1 MNNRIH
7 LEDIIRVGR
16 GDQPADLL
24 LQNARVV
31 DVFSG
36 EIINTDVALHAGRVA
51 GFGRY
56 EALARMDLEGRY
68 LCPGFID
75 GHIHIESSMLTP
87 PEFARAV
94 VPRGT
99 TAIVCDPHEIANVL
113 GIEGINYML
122 HASAGLPVTVYV
134 MLPSCVPATR
144 METSGAELTSGDLA
158 LLLPRKRVIGIA
170 EMMNY
175 PGVIAGDREVLNKI
189 RIAGHRRVDGHAP
202 GLTGKDLCTYV
213 DAGIHSDHECVT
225 ADEAR
230 EKLRLGM
237 YIMIREGTTEK
248 NLEELIT
255 VVNSQNS
262 RQFMLVTDDKHPED
276 LIELGHIDHLVRMAI
291 ARGVEPMMAV
301 QMATINTAA
310 YFGLR
315 DVGAVA
321 PGFRADFAILDDLE
335 RVKVSRVIKDGQVVA
350 EAGRALP
357 FESESPARGIRGTVN
372 IDNDSI
378 VDLSVR
384 AEGEDAAAG
393 KTAGGMAARRLRV
406 IGIVPGQIVT
416 EKLLVEPK
424 VEAGLVVSDPE
435 RDILK
440 MAVVERHT
448 ASGNVGL
455 GFVKGMGL
463 KRGAI
468 ASSVA
473 HDSHNVIVVGVSDA
487 DMRAAVI
494 EIAKMNGGAVV
505 VVDGRPLASLP
516 LPVAGLMSDQPIK
529 DVVAAVR
536 EVIGAAAELGC
547 QLPDPLISLSF
558 LALPVV
564 PSLKL
569 TDLGLVDVERFE
581 LVGLW
586 ED

>member
-1 MNNRIH
+1 MN

-31 DVFSG
+31 DVLSG

-56 EALARMDLEGRY
+56 DALAYMDLEGRY

-75 GHIHIESSMLTP
+75 GHIHVESSMLTP

-94 VPRGT
+94 VPHGT

-113 GIEGINYML
+113 GIEGITYIL
-122 HASAGLPVTVYV
+122 HASVGLPVAFYV
-134 MLPSCVPATR
+134 MLPSCVPATH
-144 METSGAELTSGDLA
+144 METSGAELTSGDLT
-158 LLLPRKRVIGIA
+158 LLLPRNRVIGIA

-189 RIAGHRRVDGHAP
+189 KIAGHRRVDGHAP
-202 GLTGKDLCTYV
+202 GLTGKDLCAYI
-213 DAGIHSDHECVT
+213 DAGISSDHECVT
-225 ADEAR
+225 ADEAG

-237 YIMIREGTTEK
+237 YIMVREGTTEK
-248 NLEELIT
+248 NLKELIT
-255 VVNSQNS
+255 VVNHQNS
-262 RQFMLVTDDKHPED
+262 RQFMFVTDDRHPDD
-276 LIELGHIDHLVRMAI
+276 LLEEGHIDHLVRMAI
-291 ARGVEPMMAV
+291 AEGIEPMTAV

-310 YFGLR
+310 YFGLKNE
-315 DVGAVA
+315 GAVA

-335 RVKVSRVIKDGQVVA
+335 KVTVSRVIKDGRVVA
-350 EAGRALP
+350 EAGRALA
-357 FESESPARGIRGTVN
+357 FDSEPPVRGIRGTVN
-372 IDNDSI
+372 IATESLA
-378 VDLSVR
+378 DLSIP
-384 AEGEDAAAG
+384 AAG
-393 KTAGGMAARRLRV
+393 SRMRV

-416 EKLLVEPK
+416 EKLSVEPR
-424 VEAGLVVSDPE
+424 VEDGLAVSDTE
-435 RDILK
+435 HDILK

-455 GFVKGMGL
+455 GFVRGMGL
-463 KRGAI
+463 RRGAI

-473 HDSHNVIVVGVSDA
+473 HDSHNVIVVGVNDD

-494 EIAKMNGGAVV
+494 EIARMNGGAVV
-505 VVDGRPLASLP
+505 MDDGQPVARLP
-516 LPVAGLMSDQPIK
+516 LPVAGLMSDQSVR
-529 DVVAAVR
+529 DVAAAAR

-547 QLPDPLISLSF
+547 TLPDPLISLSF

-569 TDLGLVDVERFE
+569 TDMGLVDVEKFE

-586 ED
+586 E